1 MSNTISDFLENQNE
15 DNINPI
21 AHIQASGFLKDQI
34 KHLIKKIDTLEDEL
48 DEKNLEIN
56 KLRSERDSAIDE
68 NLTLTHQ
75 IKYLEN
81 GTSK

>member
-1 MSNTISDFLENQNE
+1 MT
-15 DNINPI
+15 
-21 AHIQASGFLKDQI
+21 
-34 KHLIKKIDTLEDEL
+34 HLIRKIDTLEDEL
-48 DEKNLEIN
+48 DEKTLELN
-56 KLRSERDSAIDE
+56 KMRSERDSAIDE

>member
-21 AHIQASGFLKDQI
+21 AHIQANGFLKDQI
-34 KHLIKKIDTLEDEL
+34 SYLIKKIDTLEDEL
-48 DEKNLEIN
+48 DEKILEIN

-81 GTSK
+81 GISK